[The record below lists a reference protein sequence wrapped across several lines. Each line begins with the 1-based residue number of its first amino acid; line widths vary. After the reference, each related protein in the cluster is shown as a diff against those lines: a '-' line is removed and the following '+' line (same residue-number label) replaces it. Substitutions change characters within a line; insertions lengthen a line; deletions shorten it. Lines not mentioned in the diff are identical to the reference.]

1 MAGQTRGQEVLER
14 LRADLDSGE
23 FRPGDRIPTER
34 ELMVRYGAGRNTIRG
49 AVQGLVALGRLEVK
63 AGYGTTVTGL
73 DGRTALAHSLG
84 DVELDEAALND
95 ILEFRLLFEGET
107 ASLASQRATDDELA
121 DIRNSLAAYQDA
133 VRRSE
138 EVYEHDI
145 AFHRA
150 IAAASHN
157 SIYLQAIDKGYP
169 ALQKLMRDS
178 DRRPGDLATAAA
190 EHALVAH
197 YIALG
202 DAEAAR
208 DAMRQHIRKSIDR
221 RLLPR
226 DVGEQSTPELVRVE
240 R

>member
-1 MAGQTRGQEVLER
+1 MPNQTRAQEVLER
-14 LRADLDSGE
+14 LRGDLDGGE
-23 FRPGDRIPTER
+23 FKPGERIPTER
-34 ELMVRYGAGRNTIRG
+34 ELMVRYSAGRNTVRG

-63 AGYGTTVTGL
+63 AGYGTTVTGS
-73 DGRTALAHSLG
+73 DGRTAIAHSLG
-84 DVELDEAALND
+84 DVDMDEAALQD
-95 ILEFRLLFEGET
+95 ILDFRLLFEGET
-107 ASLASQRATDDELA
+107 ASLASQMATDAELTE
-121 DIRNSLAAYQDA
+121 IRNSLAAYQDA
-133 VRRSE
+133 VRRSQ

-157 SIYLQAIDKGYP
+157 SIYTQAIDLGYP
-169 ALQKLMRDS
+169 TMRRLMSES
-178 DRRPGDLATAAA
+178 DRGPADLAEAAA

-221 RLLPR
+221 RVQHL
-226 DVGEQSTPELVRVE
+226 EEAESTTPG
-240 R
+240 